1 MTSFCCGL
9 ASQYPWGYGFDS
21 WPFSVGLGS
30 GIAMSCGVGHS
41 CGSHSMFLW
50 LWQRSAAAA
59 PIKPLAWELPYAV
72 GVALKEKKIHELFLR
87 KGSESSHQIFIQY
100 VVVATGAVQDS
111 GQSPRLRKELN
122 FLAPKCW
129 VGSCDGFCQWI
140 ESRNVSLPGQNIE
153 LLMQGSSSLFPGA

>member
-1 MTSFCCGL
+1 MAQWKQNPTSIHEDVGLITGL
-9 ASQYPWGYGFDS
+9 AQWVKDPYS
-21 WPFSVGLGS
+21 
-30 GIAMSCGVGHS
+30 IAESCGVGQRR
-41 CGSHSMFLW
+41 GSDLALLW
-50 LWQRSAAAA
+50 LWCRLAAAA

-129 VGSCDGFCQWI
+129 VGSCDGFCQ
-140 ESRNVSLPGQNIE
+140 
-153 LLMQGSSSLFPGA
+153 